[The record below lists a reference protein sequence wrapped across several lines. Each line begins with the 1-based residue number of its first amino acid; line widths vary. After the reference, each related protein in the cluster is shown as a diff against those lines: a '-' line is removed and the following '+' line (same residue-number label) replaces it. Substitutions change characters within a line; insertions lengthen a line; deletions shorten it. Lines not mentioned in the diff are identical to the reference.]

1 MANVIIRKEETKRCA
16 DRIMEQ
22 YGVDKRDPAMREA
35 AYSTAALQEEAVKQ
49 AQTRRIYR

>member
-16 DRIMEQ
+16 ERIMEQ

-35 AYSTAALQEEAVKQ
+35 AYSTALQEEAVKQ